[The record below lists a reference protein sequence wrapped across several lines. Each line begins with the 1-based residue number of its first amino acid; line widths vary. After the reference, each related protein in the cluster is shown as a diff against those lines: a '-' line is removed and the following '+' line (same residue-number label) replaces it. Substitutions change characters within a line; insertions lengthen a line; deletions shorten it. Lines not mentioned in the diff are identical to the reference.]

1 MSVKLKFMKNMELN
15 SLKIELIKIEVNC
28 LKLLS
33 DKLSMNS
40 YVKEIEDITNKSN
53 ILKKEIETMIK
64 DQEN

>member
-1 MSVKLKFMKNMELN
+1 MKNMELN

>member
-40 YVKEIEDITNKSN
+40 YIKEIEDITNKSN

>member
-1 MSVKLKFMKNMELN
+1 MKNMELN

-40 YVKEIEDITNKSN
+40 YIKEIEDIANKSN
-53 ILKKEIETMIK
+53 ILKKEIETMIR

>member
-1 MSVKLKFMKNMELN
+1 MKNMELN

-53 ILKKEIETMIK
+53 ILKKEIETMIR

>member
-1 MSVKLKFMKNMELN
+1 MKNMELN

-40 YVKEIEDITNKSN
+40 YIKEIEDITNKSN

>member
-1 MSVKLKFMKNMELN
+1 MKNMELN

-40 YVKEIEDITNKSN
+40 YIKEIEDITNKSN
-53 ILKKEIETMIK
+53 ILEKEIETMIK

>member
-1 MSVKLKFMKNMELN
+1 MFMKNMELN

-33 DKLSMNS
+33 DKLSKNS
-40 YVKEIEDITNKSN
+40 YIKEIEDISNKSN
-53 ILKKEIETMIK
+53 ILKKEIETMIR

>member
-1 MSVKLKFMKNMELN
+1 MKNMELN

-33 DKLSMNS
+33 DKLSKNS
-40 YVKEIEDITNKSN
+40 YIKEIEDIKNRSS

-64 DQEN
+64 DQ

>member
-1 MSVKLKFMKNMELN
+1 MKNMELN

-40 YVKEIEDITNKSN
+40 YIKEIEDITNKSN
-53 ILKKEIETMIK
+53 ILKKEIETMIR